1 VSSNAET
8 AAAAALPSA
17 AATWKVALAG
27 SLAGALSLVL
37 PMYVVKPNRVA
48 EGTAYHL
55 WEIPGAP
62 LAALLV
68 GAVVAAFLV
77 AFLPRSRSRRIALG
91 SASVLVFGLPWVL
104 SGLASELLREQAL
117 EFGRVSP
124 AAGTWIALVAAYL
137 LINAVTRSEQ
147 VSDTERTAWVALP
160 FVVLIVLFASG
171 LLNDLAMI
179 QEFQNNQERFVR
191 ELGTHLRLS
200 GTAVIGATI
209 IGVPLGVLA
218 WKKGRLEKPVF
229 VLVNGIQTIPSLAL
243 FGLMIAPLSLLSRR
257 FPVLRDMG
265 IQGIGYAPALIALTL
280 YALLPITRN
289 TYTSLAIIK
298 ESVLDSGRGM
308 GMSRLQLLRFVEVP
322 LALPII
328 LGGIRTSAVQAVGNT
343 AVAALIGA
351 GGLGAFVFQGLGQA
365 APDLILMGVF
375 PIILLAVVVDRI
387 MKYLVNVL
395 KPPGYGEV
403 EG

>member
-1 VSSNAET
+1 MF
-8 AAAAALPSA
+8 LP
-17 AATWKVALAG
+17 V
-27 SLAGALSLVL
+27 
-37 PMYVVKPNRVA
+37 YVVKPNRVA

-55 WEIPGAP
+55 WEIPGASFAV
-62 LAALLV
+62 LLVVAVAAAL
-68 GAVVAAFLV
+68 LV
-77 AFLPRSRSRRIALG
+77 AFLPRSRGRRVALG
-91 SASVLVFGLPWVL
+91 TASVLVFALPWVL
-104 SGLASELLREQAL
+104 SGLASGLLREQGL

-124 AAGTWIALVAAYL
+124 AAGTWIALASAYFL
-137 LINAVTRSEQ
+137 VNAVTRSEQ
-147 VSDTERTAWVALP
+147 VSDMERTLWVILP
-160 FVVLIVLFASG
+160 FALLIAFFASG
-171 LLNDLAMI
+171 LLDDLAMV
-179 QEFQNNQERFVR
+179 QEFQNNRERFVR
-191 ELGTHLRLS
+191 ELGTHLQLAGS
-200 GTAVIGATI
+200 AVLGATV
-209 IGVPLGVLA
+209 IGVPFGVLA
-218 WKKGRLEKPVF
+218 WKKRRLEKPVF
-229 VLVNGIQTIPSLAL
+229 VVVNAIQTIPSLAL
-243 FGLMIAPLSLLSRR
+243 FGLMIAPLSILSRR

-265 IQGIGYAPALIALTL
+265 VQGIGYAPALIALTL

-387 MKYLVNVL
+387 MKYLVNLL